1 MKEFWKYFLGQGD
14 TVEFENFSLTHLCMI
29 LSGVLVIYL
38 IYRCR
43 DRLAQSRH
51 EEKLRYLLAFAL
63 ICSEMS
69 YYWRLIAIPSLGPN
83 PIDHLPISVCGWAA
97 IFCSYMV
104 IGKSQTLFDISY
116 FWLLSGSL
124 FALLTPTVITYTGPT
139 RFRFYQFWMEHLLGY
154 VAIFYMIFVH
164 KMRPTIKS
172 AIKSYAALLVLTG
185 IAYATNQMLNR
196 MCKDDSYGIPRLGTI
211 ADVEAITGNNVIDTI
226 PGAEPIGP
234 KKLFDLIIV
243 APCTGNTIAKL
254 ANAIT
259 DTPVT
264 MAVKAHLRNNRPVLL
279 AISTNDGLTGNAAN
293 IGKLLNTRN
302 YYFVPFRQD
311 DCSGKPNSLVAD
323 MALVPVSA
331 SKAANGEQIQPL
343 LR

>member
-1 MKEFWKYFLGQGD
+1 MENLKGMRIGFAVTGSFCTFSKILDPIKELVRLGAIV
-14 TVEFENFSLTHLCMI
+14 TPIFSFST
-29 LSGVLVIYL
+29 
-38 IYRCR
+38 
-43 DRLAQSRH
+43 AQINS
-51 EEKLRYLLAFAL
+51 
-63 ICSEMS
+63 
-69 YYWRLIAIPSLGPN
+69 
-83 PIDHLPISVCGWAA
+83 
-97 IFCSYMV
+97 
-104 IGKSQTLFDISY
+104 
-116 FWLLSGSL
+116 
-124 FALLTPTVITYTGPT
+124 
-139 RFRFYQFWMEHLLGY
+139 RFYKAEDF
-154 VAIFYMIFVH
+154 
-164 KMRPTIKS
+164 R
-172 AIKSYAALLVLTG
+172 
-185 IAYATNQMLNR
+185 N
-196 MCKDDSYGIPRLGTI
+196 
-211 ADVEAITGNNVIDTI
+211 DVEAITGTSVIDTI

-279 AISTNDGLTGNAAN
+279 AISTNDGLTGNASN

-311 DCSGKPNSLVAD
+311 DSSGKPNSLVAD